1 MIQTYQPEHY
11 SIVAAAAQDYAS
23 FYAHE
28 MEYRRMLCY
37 PPVWNML
44 LILSAAKNEELAYQ
58 ASERMKR
65 VIAALGYRDLFVV
78 GPADTAVAKVNDIY
92 KKVLYL
98 KHADYAVLVDV
109 KDRLEHFINGN
120 RELKDIVVQFDFN
133 PMNGF

>member
-1 MIQTYQPEHY
+1 M
-11 SIVAAAAQDYAS
+11 
-23 FYAHE
+23 
-28 MEYRRMLCY
+28 
-37 PPVWNML
+37 
-44 LILSAAKNEELAYQ
+44 
-58 ASERMKR
+58 
-65 VIAALGYRDLFVV
+65 
-78 GPADTAVAKVNDIY
+78 AKVNDIY

>member
-1 MIQTYQPEHY
+1 
-11 SIVAAAAQDYAS
+11 
-23 FYAHE
+23 
-28 MEYRRMLCY
+28 
-37 PPVWNML
+37 ML

-65 VIAALGYRDLFVV
+65 VIAALGYQNLFVV

-120 RELKDIVVQFDFN
+120 RELKNIVVQFDFN